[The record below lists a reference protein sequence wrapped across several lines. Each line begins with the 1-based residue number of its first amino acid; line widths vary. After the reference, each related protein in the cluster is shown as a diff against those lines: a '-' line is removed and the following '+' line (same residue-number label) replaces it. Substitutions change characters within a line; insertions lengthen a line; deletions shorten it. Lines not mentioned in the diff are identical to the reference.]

1 MAVVLGVIVLAVLA
15 LLFLGLLV
23 ALVVWVLGIAAVLA
37 IVALGGF
44 AGAAIAGAAGASEP
58 VIALSMFGGA
68 GLTALALLGAW
79 RGRTR
84 RKARA
89 SGVIEGTAR
98 VIEPEPEPDVAEPAA
113 YPQVAAAWAR
123 AKRLAP
129 GAGEEL
135 RRARNHCARLLALA
149 EGAHHDDMPL
159 VTQQVPGLVS
169 DYEAA
174 IALAGVEE
182 ARDLRRRMVAQ
193 LCAIGER
200 ARDIVEV
207 EREQRRDA
215 LAAREL
221 HLERRLGGSPLRAVP

>member
-1 MAVVLGVIVLAVLA
+1 MGVVLGVIVLAVLA
-15 LLFLGLLV
+15 LLFLGLLM
-23 ALVVWVLGIAAVLA
+23 ALVVWLLGVAAVLA

-58 VIALSMFGGA
+58 VVALSMFGGA
-68 GLTALALLGAW
+68 GVTGLALLGAW
-79 RGRTR
+79 RGRAR

-89 SGVIEGTAR
+89 GGVIEGRAR
-98 VIEPEPEPDVAEPAA
+98 VLVPHPEPDIAEPAA
-113 YPQVAAAWAR
+113 YPEVAAAWAR

-149 EGAHHDDMPL
+149 EGAHHDDLPL
-159 VTQQVPGLVS
+159 VTQQVSGLVG
-169 DYEAA
+169 DYQAA

-193 LCAIGER
+193 LCAIGEH
-200 ARDIVEV
+200 ANAIVEAQ
-207 EREQRRDA
+207 REQRRDA

-221 HLERRLGGSPLRAVP
+221 HLERRLGRAGL